1 MNTKPAMSSPPIT
14 RLLEIMA
21 YLRQSPD
28 GCAWTKEQTHQSL
41 VPYLIEESYET
52 ADIIDQGKTGHD
64 LRDEL
69 GDLLLQIVFHAEIAN
84 ERKTFSFD
92 DVAQAIVDK
101 LERRYPTIL
110 GDEPNTLKTPEEIDR
125 RWEEVKAEERK
136 RKGLTPD
143 SSMFDEIAHGL
154 PSLLRASKIKSR
166 AAKAGWEW
174 PDVSMLLDK
183 IVEETQEI
191 RAETEKK
198 SIDKTAMAAEIGD
211 LLFMMVDFARWYGID
226 AEDALRQTNT
236 RIEKRLR
243 HLEKGL
249 RQSGKDF
256 KSSTRDERLSLWAEA
271 KRLETN
277 SPKT

>member
-1 MNTKPAMSSPPIT
+1 MSSPPIT

>member
-1 MNTKPAMSSPPIT
+1 
-14 RLLEIMA
+14 
-21 YLRQSPD
+21 
-28 GCAWTKEQTHQSL
+28 
-41 VPYLIEESYET
+41 
-52 ADIIDQGKTGHD
+52 
-64 LRDEL
+64 
-69 GDLLLQIVFHAEIAN
+69 
-84 ERKTFSFD
+84 
-92 DVAQAIVDK
+92 
-101 LERRYPTIL
+101 
-110 GDEPNTLKTPEEIDR
+110 
-125 RWEEVKAEERK
+125 
-136 RKGLTPD
+136 
-143 SSMFDEIAHGL
+143 
-154 PSLLRASKIKSR
+154 
-166 AAKAGWEW
+166 
-174 PDVSMLLDK
+174 MLLDK